1 MIASRRALPAV
12 ALAATTVLLGGCP
25 TSFVKP
31 EDPINAQLATFE
43 DRLGKIERVV
53 NNQSL
58 LELAQQL
65 DAVRAE
71 VAALRGDLEKV
82 EHASSGSAERSKA
95 LFVDLDG
102 RLRAVEAG
110 AVAAGA
116 ASAASA
122 ASGEQ
127 GAYDAAFEL
136 LKQSRYEQARAGFAA
151 LLKNYPSGALRDN
164 AQYWYAETFYV
175 TKGFK
180 PALAEFEK
188 LIKDY
193 PQSNKLPDAMLKVG
207 YCQHELGQV
216 DAARKS
222 FGAVIE
228 KFPDSDA
235 AKRALERIKKLGE
248 PKPDAKK

>member
-1 MIASRRALPAV
+1 VSRRGHALGAV
-12 ALAATTVLLGGCP
+12 ALAASCALLAGCP

-58 LELAQQL
+58 LELAAQI
-65 DAVRAE
+65 DALRAE
-71 VAALRGDLEKV
+71 VTALRGDLEKV
-82 EHASSGSAERSKA
+82 QHDAGGSADRSKT
-95 LFVDLDG
+95 LIVDLDT

-110 AVAAGA
+110 AAGAGA
-116 ASAASA
+116 AAVAG
-122 ASGEQ
+122 SGEQ

-136 LKQSRYEQARAGFAA
+136 LKQSRYEQARSGFAA
-151 LLKNYPSGALRDN
+151 VLKNYPNGALRDN
-164 AQYWYAETFYV
+164 SQYWLAETWYV

-180 PALAEFEK
+180 QALAEFNK

-193 PQSNKLPDAMLKVG
+193 PGSNKLADAWLKVG
-207 YCQHELGQV
+207 YCQHELGQL

-222 FGAVIE
+222 FATVTE
-228 KFPDSDA
+228 KFPESDA
-235 AKRALERIKKLGE
+235 AKRALARLKQLSAE
-248 PKPDAKK
+248 AKK